1 MRAAQHHPS
10 RRDRSQRERMERQP
24 ETPQTVPRECQ
35 QREVLESQ
43 TVWYQRV
50 VLERHHERPRMALR
64 ERQWVEQREPHRVHP
79 RTAL

>member
-1 MRAAQHHPS
+1 
-10 RRDRSQRERMERQP
+10 MERQP

-43 TVWYQRV
+43 ARQCQR
-50 VLERHHERPRMALR
+50 EPPEPHHERHRTALR

-79 RTAL
+79 QTAL